1 MDIFFC
7 RVLCTLRHPQKC
19 LSDGFMWTTHRFSPV
34 LLNVMHRYFYL
45 LRKYSGS
52 PNNLVYAILKA
63 ESGSQHEEKR
73 VSETDTT

>member
-1 MDIFFC
+1 
-7 RVLCTLRHPQKC
+7 
-19 LSDGFMWTTHRFSPV
+19 MWTTHRFSPV

-73 VSETDTT
+73 VSETDIT